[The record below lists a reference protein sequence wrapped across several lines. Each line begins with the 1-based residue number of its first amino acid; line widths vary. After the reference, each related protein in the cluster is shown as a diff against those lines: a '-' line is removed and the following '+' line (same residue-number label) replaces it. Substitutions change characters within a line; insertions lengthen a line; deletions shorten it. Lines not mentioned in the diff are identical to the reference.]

1 MCVVVLMLDSSVQ
14 NINGVGN
21 SELNTLTPVSK
32 DSLSHLPPSPTLA
45 PGRSGL
51 QPSRA
56 TNLWPKLL
64 PVLPGMLFSAVTP
77 AIQATQGSDQALC
90 PQLGTA
96 SESLPCLAIC
106 CSPSSLLSE
115 ADRGL
120 APLRAL
126 HLYLQLV
133 FVSSPGA
140 GAKASACV
148 SLQQTQDS
156 EVAEIKLRSQGILN
170 PRTILASY
178 SQDQNNPGFL

>member
-1 MCVVVLMLDSSVQ
+1 MNLTRSLRFQKTHSV
-14 NINGVGN
+14 
-21 SELNTLTPVSK
+21 T
-32 DSLSHLPPSPTLA
+32 SHLPP
-45 PGRSGL
+45 
-51 QPSRA
+51 
-56 TNLWPKLL
+56 LWPQADQGCSPLGPL
-64 PVLPGMLFSAVTP
+64 TCGLSYCLYYQGCCSQQSPQAS
-77 AIQATQGSDQALC
+77 QATQGSNQALC

-120 APLRAL
+120 APLRAPRF
-126 HLYLQLV
+126 YLPLV
-133 FVSSPGA
+133 FVFSPGA

-156 EVAEIKLRSQGILN
+156 EVAEIKLRSQGTLN